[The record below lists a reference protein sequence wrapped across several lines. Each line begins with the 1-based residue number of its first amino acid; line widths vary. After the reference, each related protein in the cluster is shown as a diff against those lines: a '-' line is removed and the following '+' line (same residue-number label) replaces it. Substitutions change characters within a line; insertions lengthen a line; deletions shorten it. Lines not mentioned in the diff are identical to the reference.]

1 MANYRL
7 NRSRVLKGLGSLA
20 LAFLLLWN
28 RSSAQPL
35 LAIGR
40 PFKLVPQ
47 ALPADAPPSYRAY
60 SFIDTKFVMSGTV
73 NAILY
78 RRGRVYFYADLARG
92 YRYTKRSQP
101 IGTLLPSLVLVPPG
115 GRISTVLFRGVYLN
129 P

>member
-1 MANYRL
+1 M
-7 NRSRVLKGLGSLA
+7 NRSRVIRGFGCLA
-20 LAFLLLWN
+20 LALLFLGN
-28 RSSAQPL
+28 RSSAHPL
-35 LAIGR
+35 LTLGR

-47 ALPADAPPSYRAY
+47 ALPSNAPPSYRAY
-60 SFIDTKFVMSGTV
+60 SFIDVKFVMNGTV

-78 RRGRVYFYADLARG
+78 RHGRVYFYADLARG